1 MVAKEG
7 PGYGTYLMNFWRQ
20 SAQAL
25 RQNGALSETTF
36 HSKMAFFYYSQTGKR
51 HIIGFCGMPYRSDRG
66 LYALLALVIVVGG
79 ALEGGELVH
88 DQGVRGP
95 IVDRSNQPI
104 FSLFHV

>member
-1 MVAKEG
+1 
-7 PGYGTYLMNFWRQ
+7 
-20 SAQAL
+20 
-25 RQNGALSETTF
+25 
-36 HSKMAFFYYSQTGKR
+36 
-51 HIIGFCGMPYRSDRG
+51 MPYRSDRG

-88 DQGVRGP
+88 DQGVRDP